1 LTKPAG
7 FAKISRMDIKEL
19 KPVLNELV
27 SDMEKTV
34 PYASALAM
42 ENAGERIVVMTR
54 ESRVEP
60 LDPSRGVVFTVHTGR
75 HFLEY
80 ATGDMT
86 PGGLSRAA
94 KELVKLAGFS
104 GIGGDAAIDPGQKVE
119 MDYKVEEI
127 IPNASAGLSEKV
139 NRCTVYRDK
148 LAGMDSRIVNAVA
161 MYAHVECR
169 ELYVNRNKTMYQDL
183 RRGQGIV
190 QAVMKEGDDTV
201 QLHAG
206 DSRQGGYENSK
217 IPAGKFEELV
227 RDCGRILG
235 APRLKPGLYDCVFS
249 PEFAGIT
256 AHECFGHGTETDM
269 FLKGRSLAA
278 EYMGKRVGSELVNM
292 FDSPSEPGEA
302 ASFFFDH
309 EGQPASR
316 THIIKDGVLVSGITD
331 LNSATALG
339 CKRTANGRRESYERK
354 AYARMTNTF
363 FGPGS
368 DKFEDMVG
376 SIESGYLLTRP
387 SNGMEDPKGWGIQL
401 EGYMAE
407 EVRGGK
413 LTGKVFTPVIVTGY
427 LPDMLNS
434 ISMVGDKAGIFGLG
448 YCGKG
453 HKEWVKVTDG
463 GPYLKLK
470 ARLG

>member
-1 LTKPAG
+1 MA
-7 FAKISRMDIKEL
+7 MDIYEL
-19 KPVLNELV
+19 KPVLKELV
-27 SDMEKTV
+27 RTMEQTV
-34 PYASALAM
+34 PYACALAM
-42 ENAGERIVVMTR
+42 ENAGERVVVMTR

-75 HFLEY
+75 HFLEH
-80 ATGDMT
+80 ATGDLT
-86 PGGLSRAA
+86 PDGLARAA

-104 GIGGDAAIDPGQKVE
+104 GIGGDVLIDPGETVDH
-119 MDYKVEEI
+119 DYAVREV
-127 IPNASAGLSEKV
+127 IPNSSVPLADKV
-139 NRCTVYRDK
+139 NRCTVYRDQ
-148 LAGMDSRIVNAVA
+148 LAGMDPRIVNAVA
-161 MYAHVECR
+161 MYAHVTSR
-169 ELYVNRNKTMYQDL
+169 ELYVNRNKTMFQDI
-183 RRGQGIV
+183 RRGQAII
-190 QAVMKEGDDTV
+190 QAVMKDGDDTV
-201 QLHAG
+201 QLHDG
-206 DSRQGGYENSK
+206 DSHQGGYENST
-217 IPAGKFEELV
+217 IPAAKFDRLV
-227 RDCGRILG
+227 GDCGRITG

-278 EYMGKRVGSELVNM
+278 DYMGKRVGSELVNM
-292 FDSPSEPGEA
+292 FDSPAEEGEA

-339 CKRTANGRRESYERK
+339 CPRTANGRRESYERK

-363 FGPGS
+363 FGPGK
-368 DKFEDMVG
+368 DTLEDMIS
-376 SIESGYLLTRP
+376 SIDAGYMLTRP

-407 EVRGGK
+407 EIIGGR
-413 LTGKVFTPVIVTGY
+413 LTGKFFTPVIVTGY
-427 LPDMLNS
+427 LPEMLDS
-434 ISMVGDKAGIFGLG
+434 ISMVGDRAEIFGLG

-463 GPYLKLK
+463 GPYMKLK